1 MNSTSPPPSYR
12 SIRAHTRWPSHTFAF
27 FPCSWHAHIRCELI
41 RLHSP
46 FLPAFTRA
54 KPPPPPPPP
63 PRSEITS
70 RLVERYQD
78 HLEKV
83 NSPLVTI
90 TFIFSCIYMYF
101 YFRTRTIDFV
111 YKHTTRD
118 ESIAVVIRPSTKE
131 VLLVRKMEDR
141 IRDAIS
147 KGSNDFFITIH
158 IHIHT
163 YDISKKKKLKKIEKI
178 TIYEDRSMNGS

>member
-1 MNSTSPPPSYR
+1 
-12 SIRAHTRWPSHTFAF
+12 
-27 FPCSWHAHIRCELI
+27 
-41 RLHSP
+41 
-46 FLPAFTRA
+46 
-54 KPPPPPPPP
+54 
-63 PRSEITS
+63 
-70 RLVERYQD
+70 
-78 HLEKV
+78 
-83 NSPLVTI
+83 
-90 TFIFSCIYMYF
+90 MYF

-147 KGSNDFFITIH
+147 KGSNDFFITILLEE

-163 YDISKKKKLKKIEKI
+163 YDISKKKKIKK
-178 TIYEDRSMNGS
+178 D

>member
-1 MNSTSPPPSYR
+1 
-12 SIRAHTRWPSHTFAF
+12 
-27 FPCSWHAHIRCELI
+27 
-41 RLHSP
+41 
-46 FLPAFTRA
+46 
-54 KPPPPPPPP
+54 
-63 PRSEITS
+63 
-70 RLVERYQD
+70 
-78 HLEKV
+78 
-83 NSPLVTI
+83 
-90 TFIFSCIYMYF
+90 MYF

-163 YDISKKKKLKKIEKI
+163 YDISKKKKKLKRIEKI
-178 TIYEDRSMNGS
+178 TIYKNVR